1 MLLAGVLGLVLTL
14 AALRE
19 RDGGQRIL
27 VASRDLE
34 AGTIL
39 RPADVRSASVRAGAE
54 LSSHLVAA
62 SREREVRGRVV
73 TAPTLTGEPL
83 LPSQVRTR
91 AADDGRRA
99 MSIPVDRARAV
110 NGDLAPGD
118 RVDVVTAR
126 DGIASVVAADLEV
139 LDISDGESGAF
150 GARRGEV
157 TLTLAVD
164 VEDAQLLAA
173 ALADG
178 DFVLTRVT
186 GAPSAR
192 GTTPVSIGPAPSR

>member
-1 MLLAGVLGLVLTL
+1 MLLAGALGLVLTL
-14 AALRE
+14 GALRD
-19 RDGGQRIL
+19 RDGARRIL

-39 RPADVRSASVRAGAE
+39 RPADIRSASVRAGDE
-54 LSSHLVAA
+54 LSSHLVSA
-62 SREREVRGRVV
+62 SREHDVRGRVV
-73 TAPTLTGEPL
+73 TAPTVAGDPL
-83 LPSQVRTR
+83 LPSQLRTR
-91 AADDGRRA
+91 ATNDGRRA
-99 MSIPVDRARAV
+99 MSIPVDRSRAV
-110 NGDLAPGD
+110 NGHLAAGD

-139 LDISDGESGAF
+139 LDVDDGESGAF

-186 GAPSAR
+186 GASSAR
-192 GTTPVSIGPAPSR
+192 GTSPVSIGPVPSR